1 MKDGNNAGGD
11 GQTRKVLIVD
21 PDPSSRREVRQACE
35 HDGFE
40 VVEAESGD
48 AALTAFPS
56 TRPSVVLLEV
66 SLPDQSGFDVCREL
80 RRLDPAVAI
89 VMISARSDEVD
100 VVVGLEVGAD
110 DYVLKPL
117 RLREL
122 TARIAATL
130 RRVRPEPLEAG
141 AARLELKD
149 LVVDVNER
157 RVIRQGKEILL
168 TH

>member
-1 MKDGNNAGGD
+1 MKDGNRPGGD
-11 GQTRKVLIVD
+11 GQPRKVLIVD
-21 PDPSSRREVRQACE
+21 PDPSSRREVREACD
-35 HDGFE
+35 HGGFE

-122 TARIAATL
+122 TARMAATL
-130 RRVRPEPLEAG
+130 RRVRPETGEPRG
-141 AARLELKD
+141 GRLEFRD
-149 LVVDVNER
+149 LVVDVTER
-157 RVIRQGKEILL
+157 RGLRQREE
-168 TH
+168 